1 MPTRPP
7 GSSFWPLPA
16 IARSRPAQIL
26 PREDFDAALSGYL
39 RRFTGRSSAAM
50 RLGRRQLRSLL
61 EPSMDDQLTELSG
74 RLMDESIALEDY
86 AEGVGAFLQKRKPVW
101 RHR

>member
-1 MPTRPP
+1 
-7 GSSFWPLPA
+7 
-16 IARSRPAQIL
+16 
-26 PREDFDAALSGYL
+26 
-39 RRFTGRSSAAM
+39 M